1 MNCNLKPIQNYFGY
15 VNFRMSKIFYF
26 EITKQK
32 TFTRAQR
39 KLKGLLCGSAHTFE
53 PLNAIIIFGAIE
65 SWSLLKR
72 KNVFDQVMRCDTM
85 RWSSWRRCCCVEAEV
100 LSSQW
105 KWSRSWNFPHM
116 NWTGHT
122 FGFYGENYAQTGFHP
137 AMWFLLF
144 LKNPVSWR
152 SFERSLGS

>member
-1 MNCNLKPIQNYFGY
+1 MLNIIAHNLAVGGNVTQFLEMFKLNASLRNEWMNCNLKPIQNYFGY

-26 EITKQK
+26 EITKQE

-72 KNVFDQVMRCDTM
+72 KNVSDQVMRCDTM
-85 RWSSWRRCCCVEAEV
+85 RWSSWRRCCCVVSEV

-116 NWTGHT
+116 N
-122 FGFYGENYAQTGFHP
+122 
-137 AMWFLLF
+137 
-144 LKNPVSWR
+144 
-152 SFERSLGS
+152 